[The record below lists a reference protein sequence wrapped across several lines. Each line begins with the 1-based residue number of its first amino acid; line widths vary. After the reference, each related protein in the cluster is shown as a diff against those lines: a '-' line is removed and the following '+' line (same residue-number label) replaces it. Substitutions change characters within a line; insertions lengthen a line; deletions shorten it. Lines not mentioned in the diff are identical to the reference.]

1 MVANIRSGSSPG
13 GALYYNKEKVD
24 KDEAEVLLWQ
34 KMLEPYDKCGRL
46 DIDACMESFMPYLE
60 ANRRTTNTVFHAS
73 LNPSPEDRLTDE
85 QLRKIACEYMERMGY
100 GEQPYIVFKHKDI
113 SREHLHIV
121 SLRVDEQGRKLPHDF
136 EARRS
141 MEILRDLERK
151 YGLHPSV
158 KGQGL
163 TDREGLRKVNYSEG
177 NVKQQISSVARSCLR
192 NYKCSSYGEFR
203 TLLELLNVSVEERTG
218 TVDGRDYAGVI
229 YGAMTDDGYGIGTP
243 FKSSRIGKD
252 VGYKALQ
259 KYYERSKSALKQ
271 DGTLDRLRQTVKDAM
286 SPDNTR
292 EEFRQL
298 LKADGIDVVFRINS
312 VGRIYGATFIDHNA
326 GIVAN
331 GSLLGKEFSANAF
344 NELYPAPKQAQ
355 QVAEQHTEQQHKQRS
370 HAVNPL
376 TGIVD
381 TVLDLADTPSET
393 KITTDYHLSLR
404 ANLLRWAT
412 LTPDLGVEWRICPS
426 WGIAVNGSWTSWS
439 WNDKDRRYAL
449 WEVAPEVRYYMGEK
463 KAWYLGAMFKA
474 GQFNYK
480 LSETGK
486 QGDLMGG
493 GITAGYQ
500 LRLNKALALDFNLG
514 LGYLN
519 ADFEKYEVIDGVR
532 VRRGNETKDWC
543 GPINAGV
550 TLVWKLF

>member
-13 GALYYNKEKVD
+13 GALRYNKEKVD

-73 LNPSPEDRLTDE
+73 LNPSPEDRLTDK

-151 YGLHPSV
+151 YNLHPSI
-158 KGQGL
+158 KGEEQADKVGL
-163 TDREGLRKVNYSEG
+163 HRVDYREG
-177 NVKQQISSVARSCLR
+177 NVKQQISSVVRSCLR
-192 NYKCSSYGEFR
+192 NYRCSSYEEFR
-203 TLLELLNVSVEERTG
+203 TLLEAFNVLVEERTG
-218 TVDGRDYAGVI
+218 TINGRNYAGIV

-243 FKSSRIGKD
+243 FKSSRIGRD

-271 DGTLDRLRQTVKDAM
+271 DGSLDRLRQTVRDAM
-286 SPDNTR
+286 SPHNTR
-292 EEFRQL
+292 DEFWQL
-298 LKADGIDVVFRINS
+298 LKTDNIDAVFRVNP
-312 VGRIYGATFIDHNA
+312 VGRIYGVTFIDHNY

-331 GSLLGKEFSANAF
+331 GSVLGKEFSANVF
-344 NELYPAPKQAQ
+344 NELYPAPKQVQQVVEQHAAQ
-355 QVAEQHTEQQHKQRS
+355 QREQRS
-370 HAVNPL
+370 HIVNPL

-381 TVLDLADTPSET
+381 TVLDLADTQAYEEQQ
-393 KITTDYHLSLR
+393 R
-404 ANLLRWAT
+404 QMQ
-412 LTPDLGVEWRICPS
+412 
-426 WGIAVNGSWTSWS
+426 
-439 WNDKDRRYAL
+439 RR
-449 WEVAPEVRYYMGEK
+449 K
-463 KAWYLGAMFKA
+463 K
-474 GQFNYK
+474 
-480 LSETGK
+480 
-486 QGDLMGG
+486 
-493 GITAGYQ
+493 
-500 LRLNKALALDFNLG
+500 LRLRK
-514 LGYLN
+514 
-519 ADFEKYEVIDGVR
+519 
-532 VRRGNETKDWC
+532 
-543 GPINAGV
+543 
-550 TLVWKLF
+550 

>member
-1 MVANIRSGSSPG
+1 M
-13 GALYYNKEKVD
+13 YYNKEKVD

-60 ANRRTTNTVFHAS
+60 ANRRTTNTVFHVS
-73 LNPSPEDRLTDE
+73 LDPSPEDKLTDE

-259 KYYERSKSALKQ
+259 KSDGMSKDNLKKP
-271 DGTLDRLRQTVKDAM
+271 GALDRLRQTVKDAM
-286 SPDNTR
+286 SPHNTR
-292 EEFRQL
+292 DEFRQL
-298 LKADGIDVVFRINS
+298 LKAESINTVFRINP
-312 VGRIYGATFIDHNA
+312 VGRVYGVTFIDHTN

-331 GSLLGKEFSANAF
+331 GSVLGREFSAGVF
-344 NELYPAPKQAQ
+344 NELFPTSRKETLHT
-355 QVAEQHTEQQHKQRS
+355 AEQHAERQYEQRSRTANPVSGVVDTLLDLVDARAFEEQQRIQR
-370 HAVNPL
+370 
-376 TGIVD
+376 
-381 TVLDLADTPSET
+381 
-393 KITTDYHLSLR
+393 
-404 ANLLRWAT
+404 
-412 LTPDLGVEWRICPS
+412 
-426 WGIAVNGSWTSWS
+426 
-439 WNDKDRRYAL
+439 RR
-449 WEVAPEVRYYMGEK
+449 RK
-463 KAWYLGAMFKA
+463 R
-474 GQFNYK
+474 K
-480 LSETGK
+480 LH
-486 QGDLMGG
+486 
-493 GITAGYQ
+493 
-500 LRLNKALALDFNLG
+500 R
-514 LGYLN
+514 
-519 ADFEKYEVIDGVR
+519 
-532 VRRGNETKDWC
+532 
-543 GPINAGV
+543 
-550 TLVWKLF
+550 

>member
-34 KMLEPYDKCGRL
+34 KMLEPYDKYGRM
-46 DIDACMESFMPYLE
+46 DIDACMESFWPYLE

-100 GEQPYIVFKHKDI
+100 GEQPYIIFKHKDI

-177 NVKQQISSVARSCLR
+177 NVKQQISSVVRSCLR

-203 TLLELLNVSVEERTG
+203 TLLERFNVSVEERTG

-229 YGAMTDDGYGIGTP
+229 YGALTDDGYGIGTP
-243 FKSSRIGKD
+243 FKSSKIGKD

-259 KYYERSKSALKQ
+259 RYYAKSKKHLKET
-271 DGTLDRLRQTVKDAM
+271 GTLDRLRQTIRDAI
-286 SPDNTR
+286 SLHNTR
-292 EEFRQL
+292 DEFRQL
-298 LKADGIDVVFRINS
+298 LKADNIDAIFRINP
-312 VGRIYGATFIDHNA
+312 VGRIYGVTFIDHNS

-331 GSLLGKEFSANAF
+331 GLVLGKEFSANVF
-344 NELYPAPKQAQ
+344 NESYPAPKEVQ
-355 QVAEQHTEQQHKQRS
+355 QVAEQHAEQQHEQRS
-370 HAVNPL
+370 HTANPIS
-376 TGIVD
+376 GVVD
-381 TVLDLADTPSET
+381 TLLDLADTKAYEEQQRQ
-393 KITTDYHLSLR
+393 IQ
-404 ANLLRWAT
+404 
-412 LTPDLGVEWRICPS
+412 
-426 WGIAVNGSWTSWS
+426 
-439 WNDKDRRYAL
+439 RR
-449 WEVAPEVRYYMGEK
+449 K
-463 KAWYLGAMFKA
+463 KR
-474 GQFNYK
+474 
-480 LSETGK
+480 
-486 QGDLMGG
+486 
-493 GITAGYQ
+493 
-500 LRLNKALALDFNLG
+500 RLH
-514 LGYLN
+514 
-519 ADFEKYEVIDGVR
+519 R
-532 VRRGNETKDWC
+532 
-543 GPINAGV
+543 
-550 TLVWKLF
+550 

>member
-1 MVANIRSGSSPG
+1 M
-13 GALYYNKEKVD
+13 
-24 KDEAEVLLWQ
+24 
-34 KMLEPYDKCGRL
+34 
-46 DIDACMESFMPYLE
+46 
-60 ANRRTTNTVFHAS
+60 
-73 LNPSPEDRLTDE
+73 
-85 QLRKIACEYMERMGY
+85 
-100 GEQPYIVFKHKDI
+100 
-113 SREHLHIV
+113 

-298 LKADGIDVVFRINS
+298 LKADGIDVVFRINP

-381 TVLDLADTPSET
+381 TVLDLADT
-393 KITTDYHLSLR
+393 R
-404 ANLLRWAT
+404 AYEEQQRQIQH
-412 LTPDLGVEWRICPS
+412 R
-426 WGIAVNGSWTSWS
+426 
-439 WNDKDRRYAL
+439 KKRR
-449 WEVAPEVRYYMGEK
+449 
-463 KAWYLGAMFKA
+463 F
-474 GQFNYK
+474 
-480 LSETGK
+480 
-486 QGDLMGG
+486 
-493 GITAGYQ
+493 
-500 LRLNKALALDFNLG
+500 
-514 LGYLN
+514 
-519 ADFEKYEVIDGVR
+519 
-532 VRRGNETKDWC
+532 RR
-543 GPINAGV
+543 
-550 TLVWKLF
+550 

>member
-203 TLLELLNVSVEERTG
+203 TLLERFNISVEERTG
-218 TVDGRDYAGVI
+218 TIDGRNYAGII
-229 YGAMTDDGYGIGTP
+229 YGALTDDGYGIGTP
-243 FKSSRIGKD
+243 FKSSKIGKD

-259 KYYERSKSALKQ
+259 RYYENSKIKLKKE
-271 DGTLDRLRQTVKDAM
+271 GTLDQLRQTVKDAM
-286 SPDNTR
+286 SPNNTR
-292 EEFRQL
+292 DEFRQL
-298 LKADGIDVVFRINS
+298 LKAENIDAIFRINP
-312 VGRIYGATFIDHNA
+312 VGRIYGVTFIDHND

-331 GSLLGKEFSANAF
+331 GSVLGKEF
-344 NELYPAPKQAQ
+344 
-355 QVAEQHTEQQHKQRS
+355 
-370 HAVNPL
+370 
-376 TGIVD
+376 
-381 TVLDLADTPSET
+381 
-393 KITTDYHLSLR
+393 
-404 ANLLRWAT
+404 
-412 LTPDLGVEWRICPS
+412 
-426 WGIAVNGSWTSWS
+426 
-439 WNDKDRRYAL
+439 
-449 WEVAPEVRYYMGEK
+449 
-463 KAWYLGAMFKA
+463 
-474 GQFNYK
+474 
-480 LSETGK
+480 
-486 QGDLMGG
+486 
-493 GITAGYQ
+493 
-500 LRLNKALALDFNLG
+500 
-514 LGYLN
+514 
-519 ADFEKYEVIDGVR
+519 
-532 VRRGNETKDWC
+532 
-543 GPINAGV
+543 
-550 TLVWKLF
+550 

>member
-46 DIDACMESFMPYLE
+46 DIDVCMESFMPYLE

-271 DGTLDRLRQTVKDAM
+271 DGTLDRMRQTVKDAM

-298 LKADGIDVVFRINS
+298 LKADGIDVVFRINP

-331 GSLLGKEFSANAF
+331 SSLLGKEFSANVF

-355 QVAEQHTEQQHKQRS
+355 QVAEQHVEQKHEVQN
-370 HAVNPL
+370 HAANPIS
-376 TGIVD
+376 GIVD
-381 TVLDLADTPSET
+381 TVLDLADT
-393 KITTDYHLSLR
+393 R
-404 ANLLRWAT
+404 AYEEQQRQMQQ
-412 LTPDLGVEWRICPS
+412 
-426 WGIAVNGSWTSWS
+426 
-439 WNDKDRRYAL
+439 RR
-449 WEVAPEVRYYMGEK
+449 K
-463 KAWYLGAMFKA
+463 K
-474 GQFNYK
+474 
-480 LSETGK
+480 
-486 QGDLMGG
+486 
-493 GITAGYQ
+493 
-500 LRLNKALALDFNLG
+500 
-514 LGYLN
+514 
-519 ADFEKYEVIDGVR
+519 
-532 VRRGNETKDWC
+532 RRHRS
-543 GPINAGV
+543 
-550 TLVWKLF
+550 